1 MQRPASASFTGA
13 LLPGRWFDGLSSRAR
28 PVLVGLQATPE
39 GPALVLHPLSCPD
52 AAPNVFGHAEVDWP
66 ETWDLSA
73 QRCVVLDLR
82 EQGSLEIDAPGQWRA
97 ALAACGQRPGI
108 VQRMQTRWPWLL
120 GMGAVAAIGLALVF
134 RYGTPWVAT
143 QLTRWVPLAWERSV
157 AERALE
163 QLERGPL
170 RPSQLPQE
178 RQAQLRARFAALAR
192 QPPPGLLRYPGY
204 RPQWALEFRS
214 GIGANAFALPG
225 GQVVLSDQIVRAAA
239 ANGLD
244 DNALL
249 GVLAHEIGHV
259 MQRHGTR
266 NLVQQGVL
274 GMGLGL
280 ALGDMSGML
289 TASAYALTSLAYSRD
304 HEREADCY
312 ALALMGY
319 LALPTAPMGQL
330 LLGIAQDEQAQA
342 KDEDPSGIEARAS
355 AEAAGRR
362 HQETSG
368 PHPAWSLLS
377 THPGTAQ
384 RAMQL
389 QRADMPHCAP

>member
-1 MQRPASASFTGA
+1 
-13 LLPGRWFDGLSSRAR
+13 
-28 PVLVGLQATPE
+28 
-39 GPALVLHPLSCPD
+39 
-52 AAPNVFGHAEVDWP
+52 
-66 ETWDLSA
+66 
-73 QRCVVLDLR
+73 
-82 EQGSLEIDAPGQWRA
+82 
-97 ALAACGQRPGI
+97 
-108 VQRMQTRWPWLL
+108 
-120 GMGAVAAIGLALVF
+120 
-134 RYGTPWVAT
+134 
-143 QLTRWVPLAWERSV
+143 
-157 AERALE
+157 
-163 QLERGPL
+163 
-170 RPSQLPQE
+170 
-178 RQAQLRARFAALAR
+178 LRARFAALAR

-289 TASAYALTSLAYSRD
+289 AASAYALTSLAYSRD

-377 THPGTAQ
+377 THPDTAQ